1 MKVSGLFAVFATALA
16 AGAVAVPDSTLD
28 ERATVKFNAAEAA
41 ALKAQTQSTISQLR
55 NLQRSYDSRVR
66 STVDGWSGS
75 ARAAIQQDV
84 QSFDTAIA
92 KANQELEQIVATLN
106 RLL

>member
-1 MKVSGLFAVFATALA
+1 MKVSGLFTVFATALA

-41 ALKAQTQSTISQLR
+41 ALRAQTQSTISQLR
-55 NLQRSYDSRVR
+55 NLQRNYDSRVR

-75 ARAAIQQDV
+75 ASAAIQQDV